1 MIFFLSLVVVLI
13 SLGLIALGVVKAITA
28 KPFKWTHALLPLP
41 GIAILISWLSLGV
54 PSIGTVV
61 EGERGIVL
69 SFGKMTG
76 RTMGA
81 GLYFTNPFAG
91 ETVVRMNVQTVK
103 GVVAASAASADL
115 QNVTTQITI
124 NYNLKPEYA
133 GRVFAEYRDEYAA
146 RTLTP
151 AILEAVKQAT
161 AKFNAEDLIR
171 QRAAVK
177 SEITRILRDRMNPTH
192 NLSDISITDFAF
204 SPEFAQAIEAK
215 VTATQQALKA
225 QNDLATKK
233 FEAEQRV
240 ATARGEAEAIKIQAE
255 AIQSQGGAAY
265 VQLKAIEQWNGVL
278 PTTMMPGSTL
288 PFINLNR

>member
-1 MIFFLSLVVVLI
+1 MIFFLGLVI
-13 SLGLIALGVVKAITA
+13 SLIALGITGFGIFKAVTA
-28 KPFKWTHALLPLP
+28 KPPKMYHAIQPLV
-41 GIAILISWLSLGV
+41 GIAMLISWLSLGA
-54 PSIGTVV
+54 PSFGTVV

-81 GLYFTNPFAG
+81 GLYITNPFAG

-124 NYNLKPEYA
+124 NYNLRPEFA
-133 GRVFAEYRDEYAA
+133 GKVFAEYRDEYAD

-151 AILEAVKQAT
+151 AVLEAVKQAT

-171 QRAAVK
+171 QRGEVK
-177 SEITRILRDRMNPTH
+177 AEITRILQNRMNPTH

-240 ATARGEAEAIKIQAE
+240 ATAKGEAEAIKIQAD

-278 PTTMMPGSTL
+278 PSTMMPNSTL
-288 PFINLNR
+288 PFISIK

>member
-1 MIFFLSLVVVLI
+1 MIFFLSLVVALL
-13 SLGLIALGVVKAITA
+13 SLAITGVGIFKAVTARPPKLQHAFLPVFGIAL
-28 KPFKWTHALLPLP
+28 
-41 GIAILISWLSLGV
+41 LISWLSLGA

-103 GVVAASAASADL
+103 GVVQATAASADL

-133 GRVFAEYRDEYAA
+133 GKVFAEYRDEYAA

-171 QRAAVK
+171 QRAEVK
-177 SEITRILRDRMNPTH
+177 AEITRILQERMNPTH

-265 VQLKAIEQWNGVL
+265 VQLKAIEQWNGIL
-278 PTTMMPGSTL
+278 PTTMMPGTTL